1 MMYKKTFSAA
11 SADLTTYMVIG
22 ISTGEGAQG
31 ATSIATQLLD
41 IAATFSDAAGTATIE
56 VALYNG
62 DPAVA
67 AQDGVIR
74 AEWFLADCGAGAT
87 SAALQRRAASDNG
100 SGNYV
105 GNVASSVTGRRNF
118 DCLGIGKV
126 TDVTTPSTPTPERD
140 MYVLV
145 GVRAL
150 SAGTVDVYV
159 TPSRII

>member
-1 MMYKKTFSAA
+1 
-11 SADLTTYMVIG
+11 MVIG
-22 ISTGEGAQG
+22 ISTGEGAQS
-31 ATSIATQLLD
+31 ATQISTQLLD
-41 IAATFSDAAGTATIE
+41 IAATFSDATGTATIE

-74 AEWFLADCGAGAT
+74 AEWFLADCRASAT
-87 SAALQRRAASDNG
+87 SATLQRRAAADNS

-105 GNVASSVTGRRNF
+105 GNVASSITGRRNF

-126 TDVTTPSTPTPERD
+126 LDVTTPSAPTPERD

-159 TPSRII
+159 TTSRVI